1 MKNYIY
7 LFAFIITTSAIAQ
20 NISTVEL
27 EKQKLKQALSYS
39 DQTVAT
45 SAMYN
50 IISLEGPQ
58 STYKDS
64 LAYMYFNSRNY
75 ISCFLVADDI
85 LKYNPNNLEILEM
98 KAVSLET
105 MGALEK
111 SLESYNLL
119 LSKSNDNYHAYKIA
133 GILLALKKFDE
144 ALELAKKADTM
155 SDNGEVTVSFQINK
169 NYNQNVQ
176 LKPAIAYLEGLIY
189 LGKEMNKEARIS
201 LERAIQLFPD
211 FVLAKSK
218 LSTLDPA
225 EKE

>member
-7 LFAFIITTSAIAQ
+7 ILVCIFTTSALAQ
-20 NISTVEL
+20 NISTIEL

-58 STYKDS
+58 SSYKDS
-64 LAYMYFNSRNY
+64 LAYMYFNARNY
-75 ISCFLVADDI
+75 VSCYLVAEDI
-85 LKYNPNNLEILEM
+85 LKYKPNNEELIEM

-111 SLESYNLL
+111 AIESYNLL
-119 LSKSNDNYHAYKIA
+119 LSKSNNNYHAYKIA
-133 GILLALKKFDE
+133 GLQLALKKYDE
-144 ALELAKKADTM
+144 ALSSIKKAASM
-155 SDNGEVTVSFQINK
+155 ADNEKVSVSFQINK

-189 LGKEMNKEARIS
+189 LGKEMEKEAKAS
-201 LERAIQLFPD
+201 LERAVQLFPD

-218 LSTLDPA
+218 LATLEPNP
-225 EKE
+225 EE